1 MRIFRR
7 VIVAF
12 LVFCLIVSFCG
23 CTSKSDETLIRE
35 RMETFEKAYNAGD
48 MEKVLNCFDARTRNT
63 YKAIL
68 NIGNSLIGK
77 TGVSIDI
84 SDMFSLGIALMDE
97 DDVLEFGDM
106 DIVIRSESS
115 AVVTVTME
123 YGAESEKSEETVTFS
138 MVKEEDDWYI
148 TG

>member
-35 RMETFEKAYNAGD
+35 RMETFAKAYNAGD
-48 MEKVLNCFDARTRNT
+48 MEKVLDCFDARTRNA

-68 NIGNSLIGK
+68 NIGNSLIGQS
-77 TGVSIDI
+77 GVSIDI
-84 SDMFSLGIALMDE
+84 SDMFSLGVAFMGEGDL
-97 DDVLEFGDM
+97 LEFR
-106 DIVIRSESS
+106 DIDITIQSESS
-115 AVVTVTME
+115 AVVTATME
-123 YGAESEKSEETVTFS
+123 YGVESEKSEETVTFS
-138 MVKEEDDWYI
+138 MVKEESDWYI
-148 TG
+148 AG